1 MADNNRNQQFDQSSS
16 GWDQNRRRFDQES
29 DYNRNREN
37 YGSFGNTGTGDEW
50 NRSGQ
55 GGYSGTSSG
64 MGSQSGRSSMSDYE
78 DRGSNY
84 GSQGWNERS
93 RGQESGNMG
102 GYRQSGSDYRSSGS
116 GGSMGSSY
124 GSSGMS
130 GGMGNRSNWQDQ
142 DWQRSNYGSG
152 SGRDERGGYSS
163 ESRGGSYGNESRS
176 GSDYRGNWDAMGNQ
190 YSSGRSETNMG
201 NMGGRTYGEM
211 YHGNLEER
219 ERTTNQARGGRENIM
234 ANRSGNERM
243 YGGMRDED
251 WNSRQ
256 GGSNYGRSDYGR
268 SDWDRS
274 GYSGMSG
281 GYGDWNRSSRMSDY
295 GGGRGRSD
303 WDRDRRDYDR
313 MDSDRDRSWWD
324 RTRDEVSSWFGDEDA
339 ERRRLM
345 DERRSESYRGKGPRD
360 YKRSDDRIREDVC
373 DRLSDDPFI
382 DASDIE
388 VRVDGSEVILSG
400 RVDSREAKRRAED
413 MVESISGVSNVQNQL
428 KVTRDTSSNTG
439 TGTSGTT
446 GTTGTSDSTRAL

>member
-55 GGYSGTSSG
+55 GGYSGASSG
-64 MGSQSGRSSMSDYE
+64 MSSQSGRSSMSDYE

-84 GSQGWNERS
+84 GSQGWGDRS
-93 RGQESGNMG
+93 RGQDTGNMG
-102 GYRQSGSDYRSSGS
+102 GYRQSGSDYRTSGG
-116 GGSMGSSY
+116 GGSMGGY
-124 GSSGMS
+124 GSSGMDMGTGMRS
-130 GGMGNRSNWQDQ
+130 GMGNRGSWQDQ
-142 DWQRSNYGSG
+142 EWQRSNYGG
-152 SGRDERGGYSS
+152 GYGRDERQGYGG
-163 ESRGGSYGNESRS
+163 EN
-176 GSDYRGNWDAMGNQ
+176 RGNWDATGNQ
-190 YSSGRSETNMG
+190 YRGSQE
-201 NMGGRTYGEM
+201 MGGRSYGEI
-211 YHGNLEER
+211 YGGNLEER
-219 ERTTNQARGGRENIM
+219 ERMTNQARGGRENIM
-234 ANRSGNERM
+234 SNRSGQDRM

-251 WNSRQ
+251 WRSSGQ
-256 GGSNYGRSDYGR
+256 YGSSSYGRSDYGR
-268 SDWDRS
+268 G
-274 GYSGMSG
+274 GYSGTSG
-281 GYGDWNRSSRMSDY
+281 GYGDWDRSRRMSDY
-295 GGGRGRSD
+295 DRGRGD

-313 MDSDRDRSWWD
+313 DRSWWD
-324 RTRDEVSSWFGDEDA
+324 KTRDEVSSWFGDEDA
-339 ERRRLM
+339 ERRRLQ
-345 DERRSESYRGKGPRD
+345 DERRSENYRGKGPRD

-428 KVTRDTSSNTG
+428 KVTRDTTSNVG
-439 TGTSGTT
+439 SSGTAGST
-446 GTTGTSDSTRAL
+446 GSMGSASSTDSTRGV